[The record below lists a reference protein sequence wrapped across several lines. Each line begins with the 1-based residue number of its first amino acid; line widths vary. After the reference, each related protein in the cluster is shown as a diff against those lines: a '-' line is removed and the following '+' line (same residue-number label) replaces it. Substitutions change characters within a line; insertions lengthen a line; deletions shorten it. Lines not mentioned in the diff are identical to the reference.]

1 MLSARGGAAH
11 DTANW
16 STHVRGT
23 ASRRP
28 SARISF
34 LSVGRSVG
42 RSSRAKRL
50 NQRQSMTPE
59 GDASVAVRC
68 RRPPHPATAAAAAAS
83 GVTK

>member
-16 STHVRGT
+16 STHVR
-23 ASRRP
+23 RP

-34 LSVGRSVG
+34 LSVG

>member
-34 LSVGRSVG
+34 LSVG